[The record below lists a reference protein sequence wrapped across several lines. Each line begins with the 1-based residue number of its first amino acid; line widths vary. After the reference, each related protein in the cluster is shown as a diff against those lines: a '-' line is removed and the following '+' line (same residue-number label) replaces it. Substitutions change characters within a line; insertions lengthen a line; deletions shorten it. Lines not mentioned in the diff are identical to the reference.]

1 MEFCH
6 GLAPF
11 LIASEELQ
19 WRPPSAYVLD
29 VSQDAKSIIEAHH
42 PSATDWGPSS
52 SITKAMVDDLVQNH
66 AGDMFVLVC
75 SAVWSGPTR
84 RLEPMQTFCRVLQ
97 WFSEATPRSIIA
109 VTACEAAFEEGVAVC
124 QEQFHSSAQAFPAD
138 ACVGHLAKLCWWTS
152 PPAAN
157 RMPLLASAPSGQ
169 TALLPGWEAEGFL
182 RQHCLLFDHP
192 LRFVRSPATGFCRLL
207 VPLEMEKLLGLPGHY
222 TAPLFS
228 SYQDRPLEH
237 CAVARSALLYPMLPI
252 PLAKAL
258 LSRVGLFMFAQA
270 SCRIPSRLP
279 VQVDGLVNKHFPEYG
294 AAYWALRRQCPYIQ
308 DVSNRGLRTDI
319 PMGPDVI
326 EQNAHSSASLA
337 LLLQSRT
344 QTAASG
350 QRALLP
356 LGLDP
361 VLHFECGQVMES
373 PLSMEPPVP
382 DDLVFALRMCLR
394 LGRGA
399 RAWRRRQLSIL
410 KAAVE
415 SARGLADMLDLGRSN
430 TSVRVASHVHLDRL
444 DLARFSLCWPDVD
457 LLELA
462 QRGAHIVGNI
472 PASHI
477 YRPAS
482 VEPTVP
488 LQEFEQSHAAFVQS
502 LLASKPPPPD
512 QVQVI
517 WEKSEAERQSGTLR
531 GYWTASEMDSRHG
544 AGRWRPMPRF
554 AVWQQSHAKWRL
566 IDDAKASSANRTIQA
581 TERIHT
587 TSASATFAAVRRLR
601 SLHGHP
607 LAGDFEVR
615 VSTHDL
621 EKAYRQIPVI
631 PEHLRFSIVAIYH
644 PERRQWVFAECDG
657 LAFGLS
663 AAVLGFNRVPSFI
676 VALARR
682 WLAIPLFSFF
692 DDFKV
697 LDVACSSGSATRS
710 FLQLLGWL
718 GYRRDPGKDQMP
730 STDAIFLGAREVYS
744 HLGASDSIWH
754 LPRPGREEQIRQ
766 QILQIQCQGRL
777 SASSAMSLR
786 GKLLH
791 LSETYQGRSGRV
803 PTPHLDERA
812 ASDHTL
818 AMSPGIRME
827 LELFLEMLET
837 CPYRQVPMDPSVLP
851 QISLFTDASFHVDA
865 QGVPRA
871 RICFIVA
878 CARRHIR
885 RGAVIDVPPEVL
897 SRFQPSETLIAQA
910 EALAPMLALYF
921 EPDLLQQCLPTVFI
935 DNMGVLCN
943 FVLGSSSSL
952 DLGCIVHATV
962 LRLMRRGV
970 RAWWEHVPS
979 KSNIADGGSRMGV
992 CCPIAAKAGIP
1003 LVSKVFPRTWPQNH
1017 VELSMKEWERFWT
1030 SH

>member
-1 MEFCH
+1 MEFCL

-11 LIASEELQ
+11 IIAAEELQ
-19 WRPPSAYVLD
+19 WGPSAYVLD

-52 SITKAMVDDLVQNH
+52 SITKPMVDELVQNH
-66 AGDMFVLVC
+66 AGATFVLVC
-75 SAVWSGPTR
+75 SAVLCSPTR
-84 RLEPMQTFCRVLQ
+84 RLEQFRTFCRVLE
-97 WFSEATPRSIIA
+97 WFSTATHGTIVAI
-109 VTACEAAFEEGVAVC
+109 TACEAADEKSVALYE
-124 QEQFHSSAQAFPAD
+124 EQFQSAAQAFPAG

-152 PPAAN
+152 PPSGN
-157 RMPLLASAPSGQ
+157 CMPPLTSTPSLQ
-169 TALLPGWEAEGFL
+169 TTLLPGWEAEGRL
-182 RQHCLLFDHP
+182 RQHCFLVDHP
-192 LRFVRSPATGFCRLL
+192 LRFVRSPATSFCRLL
-207 VPLEMEKLLGLPGHY
+207 VPLEMERLIGLPGHY

-228 SYQDRPLEH
+228 SYHDRPLED

-258 LSRVGLFMFAQA
+258 LSRVEPFMSAR
-270 SCRIPSRLP
+270 SWHPIPSSLP
-279 VQVDGLVNKHFPEYG
+279 VQVDCRIDKHFPEH
-294 AAYWALRRQCPYIQ
+294 AAVYWTLRRQCPYIQ
-308 DVSNRGLRTDI
+308 DVFHRGWPTDC

-326 EQNAHSSASLA
+326 EQNAHSSASVA

-350 QRALLP
+350 QRSLLP

-361 VLHFECGQVMES
+361 VLHFECGQVVES
-373 PLSMEPPVP
+373 PLAVEPPVP
-382 DDLVFALRMCLR
+382 DDLDFALRMCLR

-399 RAWRRRQLSIL
+399 RAWRRRQLNIL
-410 KAAVE
+410 RAAVDN
-415 SARGLADMLDLGRSN
+415 ARGLADMLDLGRSS
-430 TSVRVASHVHLDRL
+430 TSVRVASHVHLGRV
-444 DLARFSLCWPDVD
+444 DLARFSLCWPDVG

-462 QRGAHIVGNI
+462 QRGACIVGNI
-472 PASHI
+472 PETHI
-477 YRPAS
+477 YRPAC

-488 LQEFEQSHAAFVQS
+488 LQEFEQSHGAFVQS
-502 LLASKPPPPD
+502 LLASTPPPPD
-512 QVQVI
+512 QVQII

-531 GYWTASEMDSRHG
+531 GYWTAAGMDSRHG

-554 AVWQQSHAKWRL
+554 AVWQQSHSKWRL
-566 IDDAKASSANRTIQA
+566 IDDAKASSTNRTMQA

-710 FLQLLGWL
+710 FLQLLDWL

-730 STDAIFLGAREVYS
+730 SADAIFLGAREVYS

-754 LPRPGREEQIRQ
+754 LPKPGREEQIRQ
-766 QILQIQCQGRL
+766 QILQIQRQGRL
-777 SASSAMSLR
+777 SVSSAMSLR

-791 LSETYQGRSGRV
+791 LAETYQGRSGRV

-812 ASDHTL
+812 AADHTT
-818 AMSPGIRME
+818 AMSPGIQME
-827 LELFLEMLET
+827 LDLYLEMLET
-837 CPYRQVPMDPSVLP
+837 CPYRQVPMDPSALP

-871 RICFIVA
+871 RICFVVA
-878 CARRHIR
+878 CASRHIR

-897 SRFQPSETLIAQA
+897 ARFQPSETLIAQA

-921 EPDLLQQCLPTVFI
+921 EPDLLQQCLLTVFI

-979 KSNIADGGSRMGV
+979 KSNIADGGSRVGAS
-992 CCPIAAKAGIP
+992 CPVAAKAGIT
-1003 LVSKVFPRTWPQNH
+1003 LVSKVFPREWPQNH
-1017 VELSMKEWERFWT
+1017 VQLSMKEWQRFWT